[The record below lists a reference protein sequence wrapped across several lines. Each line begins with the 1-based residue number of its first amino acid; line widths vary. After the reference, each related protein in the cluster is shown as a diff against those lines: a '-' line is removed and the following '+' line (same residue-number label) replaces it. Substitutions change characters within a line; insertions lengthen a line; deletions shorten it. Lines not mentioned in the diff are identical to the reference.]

1 MRCVACN
8 RELTDYEAT
17 IRSAATDQF
26 EDMCLD
32 CLRSIAD
39 DVVVYSLHTET
50 DESTTSED

>member
-50 DESTTSED
+50 NATESED